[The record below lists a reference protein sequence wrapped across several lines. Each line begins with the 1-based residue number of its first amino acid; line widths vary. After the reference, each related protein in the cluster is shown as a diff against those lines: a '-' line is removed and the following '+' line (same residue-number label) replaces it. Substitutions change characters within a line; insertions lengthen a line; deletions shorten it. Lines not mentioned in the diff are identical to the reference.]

1 MIRVAGDM
9 IHRFEKNELGDQL
22 EYATLEIWSK
32 IHGLSATA
40 KLIEH
45 AIFDANEEGDG
56 GIAIAKSDISY
67 AVGMLSD
74 YASMIASQI
83 SRIGETI
90 SIDEVKSAL
99 NKMDA
104 NHTIIGS
111 DFGTRAK
118 TYKEEHAK
126 EKTA

>member
-1 MIRVAGDM
+1 MIRLTGDN

-22 EYATLEIWSK
+22 SYAALEVWSK
-32 IHGLSATA
+32 IHGLSAAA

-45 AIFDANEEGDG
+45 SIYDANNEDNSGV
-56 GIAIAKSDISY
+56 AMSKSDISY

-74 YASMIASQI
+74 YASIIALQV

-90 SIDEVKSAL
+90 ETKEVKTAL

-104 NHTIIGS
+104 NHTIIGD
-111 DFGTRAK
+111 DFGMRPKSYKEDHAEAK
-118 TYKEEHAK
+118 TA
-126 EKTA
+126 